1 MGDSVMMD
9 LVSEAI
15 VFAVNAHD
23 GMRRRKSEAP
33 YILHPIEVGAII
45 GTMTDKQEVIAAGVL
60 HDVVEDAGV
69 TIEEIGEKFGARVR
83 ELVASETENKRDELP
98 PEETWRIRK
107 EESIEK
113 LRTTDDIEV
122 LMLWIGDKLSNIRA
136 IYRDFMVEG
145 NQLWDKFH
153 QSDVNMQ
160 AWYYRSIMKY
170 TERLSDTL
178 AWIEYKNLVEK
189 IFGAEEQQ

>member
-1 MGDSVMMD
+1 MMD

-15 VFAVNAHD
+15 VFSVKAHD

-33 YILHPIEVGAII
+33 YILHPMEVGAII

-60 HDVVEDAGV
+60 HDVVEDAGI
-69 TIEEIGEKFGARVR
+69 TIEEIGEKFGSRVK
-83 ELVASETENKRDELP
+83 ELVASETENKREQLP

-122 LMLWIGDKLSNIRA
+122 LMLWIGDKLSNIP
-136 IYRDFMVEG
+136 
-145 NQLWDKFH
+145 
-153 QSDVNMQ
+153 
-160 AWYYRSIMKY
+160 
-170 TERLSDTL
+170 
-178 AWIEYKNLVEK
+178 
-189 IFGAEEQQ
+189 

>member
-1 MGDSVMMD
+1 MID

-15 VFAVNAHD
+15 VFSVKAHD

-33 YILHPIEVGAII
+33 YIIHPLEVCAII
-45 GTMTDKQEVIAAGVL
+45 GSMTDQQEVIAAGAL

-69 TIEEIGEKFGARVR
+69 TIDEIGEKFGARVK
-83 ELVASETENKRDELP
+83 ELVASETENKREELP
-98 PEETWRIRK
+98 PEQTWRIRK
-107 EESIEK
+107 EESLEK
-113 LRTTDDIEV
+113 LRATDDIEV

-136 IYRDFMVEG
+136 IYRAFLVEG
-145 NQLWDKFH
+145 NQLWNKFH
-153 QSDVNMQ
+153 QSDIGVQ

-178 AWIEYKNLVEK
+178 AWIEYKTLVEK
-189 IFGAEEQQ
+189 IFGVEEKQ